1 MTIADRPRV
10 DLREVLR
17 STCAASPVEA
27 IDVMA
32 DGLGTL
38 IGATTVQFLITNV
51 THRAVVRF
59 AGSRANA
66 ARVQEED
73 GTVPVVPLHGT
84 EYEQVLRRQQILRI
98 PEDGGERI
106 MVPVTESGDALGV
119 IDLHLPRPA
128 DTQVFSDIAT
138 VAQALARIVVASRRH
153 SDLMDWAQ
161 DTAPFSLAAEIQR
174 RLLPGS
180 YTCETDR
187 LTVAG
192 WLEPANAVGGDT
204 FDYSLDRDT
213 LHLSVTDAV
222 GNDVNA
228 ALLASVLLGSL
239 RNSRRRGADL
249 ARQARMAND
258 ALAAHAHVGQFVTGQ
273 LARLDLHTGTM
284 TIVNAGHPLPYRVR
298 DGRVEQ
304 ITLDVDMPFGLYPG
318 RDLRVQH
325 VRLDPGDR
333 VVLVTDGMLERN
345 AENLDLRTMLSR
357 QADAHPR
364 ELVYELAETVL
375 GATGGDL
382 DDDAT
387 VLCLDWRGVPDDCPD
402 HPDRPDHEE

>member
-1 MTIADRPRV
+1 MTLADRPRV
-10 DLREVLR
+10 DLRQLLR
-17 STCAASPVEA
+17 TTCAASPVEA

-32 DGLGTL
+32 DGLARMT
-38 IGATTVQFLITNV
+38 GATSVQFLITNV

-59 AGSRANA
+59 AGSHANA
-66 ARVQEED
+66 ARAKQHN
-73 GTVPVVPLHGT
+73 GHVPVVPLPGT
-84 EYEQVLRRQQILRI
+84 EYEQVLRRQEVVRL
-98 PEDGGERI
+98 PEHGGERI

-119 IDLHLPRPA
+119 IDLHLPRHA
-128 DTQVFSDIAT
+128 DSRAFADISA

-187 LTVAG
+187 FTVAG

-239 RNSRRRGADL
+239 RNSRRRGVDL
-249 ARQARMAND
+249 ALQARTAND

-273 LARLDLHTGTM
+273 LARLDLHTGRM
-284 TIVNAGHPLPYRVR
+284 AFVNAGHPLPYLVR
-298 DGRVEQ
+298 DGEVSE
-304 ITLDVDMPFGLYPG
+304 IALEVDMPFGLFPG
-318 RDLRVQH
+318 RELRVQEF
-325 VRLDPGDR
+325 RLEVGDR

-345 AENLDLRTMLSR
+345 AEELDLPTMLRREAGSH
-357 QADAHPR
+357 AR

-375 GATGGDL
+375 HHTGGNL
-382 DDDAT
+382 EDDAT
-387 VLCLDWRGVPDDCPD
+387 VLCLDWRGAPDDG
-402 HPDRPDHEE
+402 PDRPDREE

>member
-17 STCAASPVEA
+17 NTCRASPVEA

-32 DGLGTL
+32 DGLATL
-38 IGATTVQFLITNV
+38 TEATEVQFLITNV

-66 ARVQEED
+66 ARVQQEN
-73 GTVPVVPLHGT
+73 GHVPVLPLPGT
-84 EYEQVLRRQQILRI
+84 EYERVLRGQQVLRIA
-98 PEDGGERI
+98 EDAGERI
-106 MVPVTESGDALGV
+106 LAPVTECGDALGV
-119 IDLHLPRPA
+119 IDIHLPRPA
-128 DTQVFSDIAT
+128 DTQVFADIGA
-138 VAQALARIVVASRRH
+138 VAEALARIVVASRRH

-161 DTAPFSLAAEIQR
+161 DTSPFSLAAEIQR

-180 YTCETDR
+180 YTCETER
-187 LTVAG
+187 FTVAG

-204 FDYSLDRDT
+204 FDYSLERDT

-249 ARQARMAND
+249 GRQARTAND
-258 ALAAHAHVGQFVTGQ
+258 ALAGHARVGQFVTGQ
-273 LARLDLHTGTM
+273 LARVDLHTGRM

-298 DGRVEQ
+298 DGVVSE
-304 ITLDVDMPFGLYPG
+304 IALDVDMPFGLYAG
-318 RDLRVQH
+318 RELRVQE
-325 VRLDPGDR
+325 VQLDPGDR
-333 VVLVTDGMLERN
+333 IVLITDGMLERN
-345 AENLDLRTMLSR
+345 AEDLDLPMMLR
-357 QADAHPR
+357 REAQAHPR

-375 GATGGDL
+375 HATGGDL
-382 DDDAT
+382 EDDAT
-387 VLCLDWRGVPDDCPD
+387 VLCLDWRGAPDDE
-402 HPDRPDHEE
+402 PDRPDHPEREE